1 MLISVD
7 SEAFG
12 MLVMPIVKE
21 RPKGSSEKIAFGIAV
36 EAVEGAIREVFEL
49 HYEPLE
55 EISGEF
61 DRERVGLYAL
71 NEVAM
76 QLVLRSM
83 PDNIIYLRAWDDA
96 IAAMKVEVELRK
108 QQKSAKQGAKANT
121 PPKAV
126 Q

>member
-1 MLISVD
+1 
-7 SEAFG
+7 